1 MYYVKTYLD
10 RSVTLRTSRS
20 KRYVRSLCSAYLG
33 FWMNECIC
41 WTSRHVYKAVCLLFL
56 EKFQPELLAFN
67 SRNLSTS
74 IYKVLT
80 SYKLNNWLTFCFWDS
95 ACIHLANQGRGTE
108 TWYSVPVGAHN
119 EQVCVSF
126 SNSNSKC
133 CLRKN
138 SVSCYKETPM

>member
-74 IYKVLT
+74 NYKVLTT
-80 SYKLNNWLTFCFWDS
+80 SYKLNSWLTFFLGLSLDS
-95 ACIHLANQGRGTE
+95 SNQARGTE
-108 TWYSVPVGAHN
+108 TWYSVPVVAHN

-138 SVSCYKETPM
+138 SVSCYKQTPM